1 MIQHVCKIMQQ
12 AVKMYIYQY
21 IVVIIIDALKH
32 MERTEPGIAM
42 HNYTLAFVSVQRKE
56 EY

>member
-1 MIQHVCKIMQQ
+1 MQQ

-32 MERTEPGIAM
+32 MERTEPGISM

>member
-32 MERTEPGIAM
+32 MERTEPGISM